1 MRKLQLVGII
11 AAIMLVAACAPQR
24 RTELPS
30 RTQTKIGGSGV
41 PATGTAAG
49 DRVRVALLVP
59 LSGEAAAIGEQL
71 VQAAQ
76 LAVED
81 TGDDRLVLLPRDTPA
96 AAETAATA
104 ARGALGEGAR
114 AILGPLYGS
123 ATRAVAPLARAA
135 QVPVLSFSNDT
146 AAGGPGVALF
156 GFSPED
162 QVARIVA
169 FAADRGKRR
178 LAVLAPDDAF
188 GQRFVAAARE
198 AVAREDGMRL
208 VGAGVYPADKAAPS
222 DVVRRLVW
230 PGGEPADP
238 ASAPPPDPFDAV
250 LIGDTGARLRTLVS
264 LINYYDVD
272 LARVQL
278 LGTQRWLDGGA
289 PADPLLAGAWLA
301 APDPAAL
308 ATFDQ
313 RYQEMFG
320 ERPARV
326 AVLAYDATALV
337 ARLARQPGGPS
348 SAALYDPEGFVGRSG
363 VFRILPDGRVE
374 RALAVLELQAG
385 GGTTVV
391 DPAPRTL
398 APTVPTN

>member
-1 MRKLQLVGII
+1 MRKLQLVGVI
-11 AAIMLVAACAPQR
+11 AAIMLVTACAPQR
-24 RTELPS
+24 RTELPG

-41 PATGTAAG
+41 PATVAAG

-59 LSGEAAAIGEQL
+59 LSGEAAAVGEQL

-76 LAVED
+76 LALED

-96 AAETAATA
+96 AAETAATV
-104 ARGALGEGAR
+104 ARGVLGEGAK
-114 AILGPLYGS
+114 AILGPLYGG
-123 ATRAVAPLARAA
+123 ATRAVAPQARAA
-135 QVPVLSFSNDT
+135 QVPVLSFSNDSS
-146 AAGGPGVALF
+146 AGGPGVALL

-162 QVARIVA
+162 QVTRIVT

-188 GQRFVAAARE
+188 GQRFVAAARA
-198 AVAREDGMRL
+198 AVARADGMQL
-208 VGAGVYPADKAAPS
+208 VGVGIYPAGQAAPS

-230 PGGEPADP
+230 PGGEPRDP

-272 LARVQL
+272 LGRVQL

-289 PADPLLAGAWLA
+289 PTDPLLVGAWLA
-301 APDPAAL
+301 TPDPAAL

-313 RYQEMFG
+313 RYQETFG

-337 ARLARQPGGPS
+337 ARLARQPGGLTD
-348 SAALYDPEGFVGRSG
+348 AALTDPEGFVGRTG
-363 VFRILPDGRVE
+363 VFRVLPDGRVE
-374 RALAVLELQAG
+374 RALAVVELQAG
-385 GGTTVV
+385 GGTSVV

-398 APTVPTN
+398 VPSVPTN

>member
-1 MRKLQLVGII
+1 MRKLQFVGVI

-24 RTELPS
+24 RTELPG
-30 RTQTKIGGSGV
+30 RTQTTIGGSGV
-41 PATGTAAG
+41 PATAATA

-59 LSGEAAAIGEQL
+59 LSGEAATVGEQL

-76 LAVED
+76 LALED

-96 AAETAATA
+96 AAETAATV
-104 ARGALGEGAR
+104 ARGVLGEGAK
-114 AILGPLYGS
+114 AILGPLYGG
-123 ATRAVAPLARAA
+123 ATRAVALQARAT

-146 AAGGPGVALF
+146 TAAGPGVVLL

-188 GQRFVAAARE
+188 GQRFVAAARA
-198 AVAREDGMRL
+198 AVAREDEMRL
-208 VGAGVYPADKAAPS
+208 VGVGVYPAGKAAPS
-222 DVVRRLVW
+222 DVVRRLAW
-230 PGGEPADP
+230 PGGEPADA

-272 LARVQL
+272 LGRVQL

-308 ATFDQ
+308 ARFDQ
-313 RYQEMFG
+313 RYQEVFG
-320 ERPARV
+320 ERPVRV

-337 ARLARQPGGPS
+337 ARLALRPGGLT
-348 SAALYDPEGFVGRSG
+348 AAAVTDPEGFAGRSG
-363 VFRILPDGRVE
+363 VFRALPDGRVE
-374 RALAVLELQAG
+374 RALAVLEVQAG
-385 GGTTVV
+385 GGTTVI
-391 DPAPRTL
+391 DPAPPTL
-398 APTVPTN
+398 VPSVPTN